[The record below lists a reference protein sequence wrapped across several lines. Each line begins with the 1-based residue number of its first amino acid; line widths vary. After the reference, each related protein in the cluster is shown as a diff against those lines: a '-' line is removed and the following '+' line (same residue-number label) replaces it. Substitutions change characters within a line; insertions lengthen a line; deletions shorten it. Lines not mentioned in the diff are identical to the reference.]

1 MRIQIK
7 NLQKIKRIN
16 LSDLKKK
23 IKKILDYTG
32 LSKKEISFVFCD
44 NKLIKK
50 INKDYLRKEYPTDVI
65 TFPLEDIYFKDS
77 LGEII
82 ISVEEAAK
90 NAEIYKKDFGV
101 ELLLYVIHGIL
112 HLTGYNDTT
121 KKEREKMR
129 EKEEGL
135 LNRIIGRG
143 RGRGTR
149 DEGR

>member
-129 EKEEGL
+129 EKEEEL
-135 LNRIIGRG
+135 LEYADPRS
-143 RGRGTR
+143 
-149 DEGR
+149 